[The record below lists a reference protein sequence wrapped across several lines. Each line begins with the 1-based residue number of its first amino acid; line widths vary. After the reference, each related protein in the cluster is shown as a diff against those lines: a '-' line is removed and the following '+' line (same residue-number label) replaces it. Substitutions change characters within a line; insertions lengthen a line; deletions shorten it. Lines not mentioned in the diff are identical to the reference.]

1 MAVPKKRD
9 ESWDDLVARAAA
21 EVRKANPHIGAEPG
35 PYPEDEYAELVEDAR
50 QLERVWDEIDRQ
62 RGDRPQSYTA
72 ADAVNE
78 DRGE

>member
-9 ESWDDLVARAAA
+9 ESWDDLVVRAAA
-21 EVRKANPHIGAEPG
+21 EVRQANPHIGAKEG
-35 PYPEDEYAELVEDAR
+35 PYPEEEYAELIEGAR
-50 QLERVWDEIDRQ
+50 QLEQIWDEIDQQ
-62 RGDRPQSYTA
+62 RGNRPQSYTA

>member
-1 MAVPKKRD
+1 MTVQKKRD

-21 EVRKANPHIGAEPG
+21 EVRQANPHISAEHE

-50 QLERVWDEIDRQ
+50 QLERVWDEIDQQ
-62 RGDRPQSYTA
+62 RRDRPQSYTA

>member
-21 EVRKANPHIGAEPG
+21 EVRQANPHIGAEPE
-35 PYPEDEYAELVEDAR
+35 PYPEDDYAKLVEDAR
-50 QLERVWDEIDRQ
+50 QLKRIWDEIDQ
-62 RGDRPQSYTA
+62 ERGNRPQSYTV

>member
-1 MAVPKKRD
+1 MAVQKKRD

-21 EVRKANPHIGAEPG
+21 EVRQANPHIGAQEG
-35 PYPEDEYAELVEDAR
+35 SYPEDEYVELVEYAR

-62 RGDRPQSYTA
+62 RGNTPQSYTA

>member
-1 MAVPKKRD
+1 MAVPTKRD

-21 EVRKANPHIGAEPG
+21 EVRQANPHSGAKEG
-35 PYPEDEYAELVEDAR
+35 SYPEDEYTELIEDAR

-62 RGDRPQSYTA
+62 RGNRPQSYTA